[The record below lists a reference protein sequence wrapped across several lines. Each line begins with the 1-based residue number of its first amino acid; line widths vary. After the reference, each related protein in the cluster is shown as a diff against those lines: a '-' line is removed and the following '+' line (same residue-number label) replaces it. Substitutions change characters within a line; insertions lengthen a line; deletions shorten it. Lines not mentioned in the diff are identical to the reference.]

1 METSWLLLVVNNSE
15 KSIFKLR
22 QGVKGGGRGVDGG
35 VSANWRGVV
44 ESDSRL
50 SKTSSRLFEAG

>member
-1 METSWLLLVVNNSE
+1 MVVVRCNNSE
-15 KSIFKLR
+15 KSILTVR
-22 QGVKGGGRGVDGG
+22 QGVEGGGRGVDGG